1 MGDLLVTSDCLPS
14 ARSLQPT
21 QQAVF
26 GGVFFLCGLQGKR
39 QGRAKA
45 KHRSNSSHKR
55 ISLQYKT
62 EILTEMLSYFVLYL
76 FRSNITELVEK
87 MRRIFLVC
95 NHVTRRPCWGSKQKN
110 ISSKNLH
117 ENRVQF
123 PEERNAFVLDHQHSR
138 RDVTCKPAILERKQ
152 SFNLPTRISKAWRTS

>member
-1 MGDLLVTSDCLPS
+1 MGELLVTSDCLLSPDHY
-14 ARSLQPT
+14 SLHSRRFL
-21 QQAVF
+21 AAC
-26 GGVFFLCGLQGKR
+26 FFFVVCR
-39 QGRAKA
+39 VRGRAKA

-62 EILTEMLSYFVLYL
+62 QILTEMLSYFVLYL

-110 ISSKNLH
+110 ISKNLL

-138 RDVTCKPAILERKQ
+138 RDVTCKPAILARKQ